1 LSARMDGLEHM
12 MRDLL
17 TAHQG
22 IRQQLLQLEL
32 RVAETDVRRELAEL
46 TAHMEQV
53 QMEAMERINALYV
66 NQGAEA
72 SAEPAPRARD
82 MYNSY
87 PSGGTLCTEPPP
99 QVNDG
104 PPH

>member
-1 LSARMDGLEHM
+1 MDGLERM

-53 QMEAMERINALYV
+53 QMETMERIYAWYV
-66 NQGAEA
+66 IQG
-72 SAEPAPRARD
+72 
-82 MYNSY
+82 M
-87 PSGGTLCTEPPP
+87 
-99 QVNDG
+99 
-104 PPH
+104 